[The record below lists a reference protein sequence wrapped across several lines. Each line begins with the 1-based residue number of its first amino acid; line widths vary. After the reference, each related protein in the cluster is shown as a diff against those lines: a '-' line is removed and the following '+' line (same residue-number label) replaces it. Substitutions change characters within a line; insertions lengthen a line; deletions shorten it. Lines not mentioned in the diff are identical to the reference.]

1 MKIAEKIIAELYK
14 TKDILTVREEGK
26 LDHVYDT
33 PETKL
38 MWTGMK
44 AAAWEAWKKC
54 FETTITNVDH
64 IPSET
69 DFNVIIKPAFE
80 SWWEQ
85 ELLEENV

>member
-1 MKIAEKIIAELYK
+1 MKK
-14 TKDILTVREEGK
+14 TIVDVICGK
-26 LDHVYDT
+26 T
-33 PETKL
+33 PTQHLNNGVNIYSSPEVHYL
-38 MWTGMK
+38 MK

-85 ELLEENV
+85 ELLEENK